1 MRMKKIKG
9 YFSSY
14 VILMIVVIIG
24 VIIGVSYNKKNDSVR
39 NVEKQQ
45 PINEIDNTKQESE
58 PTAQDSSIVYRMDYD
73 LLSNEKIKEIVEDK
87 NEILENGI
95 YGFNSDSED
104 RYYILING
112 VDYWYSNISF
122 SIADK
127 ILTITYDT
135 KYENGLR
142 YKQFFMINPNNK
154 EEFDKVELINN
165 NEKKDSENKE
175 TFKLLL

>member
-1 MRMKKIKG
+1 
-9 YFSSY
+9 
-14 VILMIVVIIG
+14 
-24 VIIGVSYNKKNDSVR
+24 
-39 NVEKQQ
+39 
-45 PINEIDNTKQESE
+45 
-58 PTAQDSSIVYRMDYD
+58 MDYD

-95 YGFNSDSED
+95 YGFNNDSED

-142 YKQFFMINPNNK
+142 YKQFFMINPNNE

-165 NEKKDSENKE
+165 SDTKDSENKE